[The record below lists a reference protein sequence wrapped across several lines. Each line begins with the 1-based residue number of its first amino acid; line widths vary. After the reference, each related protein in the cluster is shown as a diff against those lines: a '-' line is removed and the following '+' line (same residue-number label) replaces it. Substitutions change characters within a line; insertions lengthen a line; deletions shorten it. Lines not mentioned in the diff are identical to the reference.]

1 MEYLSVNTGNLSRI
15 CKCAGY
21 LSINA
26 GYLSINAVNLSTVCK
41 CAGYLSVNAGN
52 LSTVYANVW
61 DIYLKMRDIY
71 L

>member
-1 MEYLSVNTGNLSRI
+1 MREIYLEYATVGIFIYKCGNLSRV
-15 CKCAGY
+15 CKC
-21 LSINA
+21 A

-61 DIYLKMRDIY
+61 NIYL
-71 L
+71 